1 VHQDQKI
8 GLSLAVLLIGFAGA
22 FCFRHEPLPVRQSL
36 ALDRA
41 DELDERIEHL
51 PLRAYTEREG
61 VSLPGGRGNGKRPV
75 AVDGPLS
82 DVLEIGRTPR
92 AAAVSADTDR
102 GDLIPLFAGPP
113 EPLRIAQ
120 SRAANGPARFRTAA
134 APSTPSRR
142 TPGVEQAHSGPR
154 PATSAVREQR
164 GEPLPPHPVLA
175 MGDASSPRP
184 SPPAKTYKVR
194 PGDTL
199 SELAQQFLGSSRRYH
214 ELYEANRDVLSSPH
228 ALRAGMVLRIP
239 TER

>member
-1 VHQDQKI
+1 MHQDQKI

-22 FCFRHEPLPVRQSL
+22 FCFRHEPLSAPQALS
-36 ALDRA
+36 LDRA

-61 VSLPGGRGNGKRPV
+61 VALPGDRSNGDQPI
-75 AVDGPLS
+75 ASDGPLS

-92 AAAVSADTDR
+92 AAKVPADADR

-113 EPLRIAQ
+113 EPLQIERKQ
-120 SRAANGPARFRTAA
+120 TPHGPTSAEPTV
-134 APSTPSRR
+134 TPSVLPR
-142 TPGVEQAHSGPR
+142 TTMGLEQTPR
-154 PATSAVREQR
+154 ETETTLSAVQRQR
-164 GEPLPPHPVLA
+164 GDPLSSHPVLA
-175 MGDASSPRP
+175 VGDASLSQP
-184 SPPAKTYKVR
+184 SPAATTYEVR

-199 SELAQQFLGSSRRYH
+199 SELAQRFLGSSRRYH

-239 TER
+239 SEP